1 MAAVAPTV
9 TSTVTVEVPSRRCT
23 SQWQCTSHTS
33 HHWETKPSSRQL
45 LLYSYFSSN
54 PRAEVETEMTFRRT
68 EQERYLPSNLDLKA
82 DHAHTQKHSVP
93 TFVGTV
99 NLNVQHTQ

>member
-1 MAAVAPTV
+1 MHQPHQPPLGDEAEFTPAAA
-9 TSTVTVEVPSRRCT
+9 SY
-23 SQWQCTSHTS
+23 
-33 HHWETKPSSRQL
+33 

-54 PRAEVETEMTFRRT
+54 PRAEVETETTLRRT